1 MPFIVKF
8 SIYEPGKQAPCICTQ
23 DRKYAYIELNAMRQK
38 PGMALTRMTADVWA
52 EEPLTKAE
60 RFALQLWEIRKAMHK
75 YYNGGRRHEDML
87 ASIELETAL
96 DRKIKAD
103 REFIDSHPGRPVRDQ
118 KAYAFFLVVEEWR
131 RTWSERKRYG
141 SRQGYDHQVYREMT
155 RKLRDY
161 EAKIDSYIKE
171 VIGL

>member
-8 SIYEPGKQAPCICTQ
+8 SIYEPGKEASCFNTQ
-23 DRKYAYIELNAMRQK
+23 DRKLAYIELNAMRQK
-38 PGMALTRMTADVWA
+38 PGMALTRMSADVKTV
-52 EEPLTKAE
+52 EPLTRAE

-75 YYNGGRRHEDML
+75 YYNGGRKHEDML

-131 RTWSERKRYG
+131 STWRERKRY
-141 SRQGYDHQVYREMT
+141 SQTKGYDQQVYREMT

-161 EAKIDSYIKE
+161 EAKIDSYIKQI
-171 VIGL
+171 IGL

>member
-23 DRKYAYIELNAMRQK
+23 DRKYAYIELNAMRRK
-38 PGMALTRMTADVWA
+38 PGMAMTRMTADVWA

-75 YYNGGRRHEDML
+75 YYNGGRNHEDML

-103 REFIDSHPGRPVRDQ
+103 REFIDSHPGRPVKDQ
-118 KAYAFFLVVEEWR
+118 KAYAFFLIVEEWR
-131 RTWSERKRYG
+131 STWRARKKL
-141 SRQGYDHQVYREMT
+141 SLHKHYDQHIYREMT

>member
-8 SIYEPGKQAPCICTQ
+8 SIYEPGKTAPCFNTQ
-23 DRKYAYIELNAMRQK
+23 DRKLAYIELNAMRQK
-38 PGMALTRMTADVWA
+38 PGMAMTRMSADVKTV
-52 EEPLTKAE
+52 EPLTKAE

-87 ASIELETAL
+87 ASIELESAL
-96 DRKIKAD
+96 DRKIAAD
-103 REFIDSHPGRPVRDQ
+103 RQFMDAHPGRPVTDQ
-118 KAYAFFLVVEEWR
+118 KAYAFFLIVEEWR
-131 RTWSERKRYG
+131 NTWRERKRY
-141 SRQGYDHQVYREMT
+141 SQAKGYDHQVYREMT

-161 EAKIDSYIKE
+161 EARIDSYIKE

>member
-52 EEPLTKAE
+52 EEPLTNAE

-75 YYNGGRRHEDML
+75 YYNGGRRREDML
-87 ASIELETAL
+87 VSIELESAL
-96 DRKIKAD
+96 DRKIAAD
-103 REFIDSHPGRPVRDQ
+103 RQFIDAHPGRPVNDQ
-118 KAYAFFLVVEEWR
+118 KAYAFFLIVEEWR
-131 RTWSERKRYG
+131 NTWRERKRY
-141 SRQGYDHQVYREMT
+141 SQTKGYDNMVYREMT

-161 EAKIDSYIKE
+161 EAKIDSYIRE
-171 VIGL
+171 IIGL

>member
-103 REFIDSHPGRPVRDQ
+103 REFIDSHPAVQSTTRRPTRSSSSWRNGAAPGASASATGAVR
-118 KAYAFFLVVEEWR
+118 A
-131 RTWSERKRYG
+131 TTSMSTER
-141 SRQGYDHQVYREMT
+141 
-155 RKLRDY
+155 
-161 EAKIDSYIKE
+161 
-171 VIGL
+171 

>member
-8 SIYEPGKQAPCICTQ
+8 SIYEPGKTAPCLSTK

-38 PGMALTRMTADVWA
+38 PGMALTRMSADVQTV
-52 EEPLTKAE
+52 EPLTKAE

-75 YYNGGRRHEDML
+75 YYNGGRKHEDML
-87 ASIELETAL
+87 ASMELESAL
-96 DRKIKAD
+96 DKKIKAD
-103 REFIDSHPGRPVRDQ
+103 REFIDSHPGRPVKDQ

-131 RTWSERKRYG
+131 KTWRERKRY
-141 SRQGYDHQVYREMT
+141 SQTNGYDHQVYREMT

>member
-8 SIYEPGKQAPCICTQ
+8 SIYEPGKEAPCFNTQ
-23 DRKYAYIELNAMRQK
+23 DRKLAYIELNAMRQK
-38 PGMALTRMTADVWA
+38 PRMALTRMTADVQPV
-52 EEPLTKAE
+52 EPLTKAE
-60 RFALQLWEIRKAMHK
+60 RFALRLWEIRKAMHK
-75 YYNGGRRHEDML
+75 YYNGGRKHEDML
-87 ASIELETAL
+87 ASMELESAL

-103 REFIDSHPGRPVRDQ
+103 RQFMNAHPGRPVTDQ
-118 KAYAFFLVVEEWR
+118 KAYAFFLIVEEWR
-131 RTWSERKRYG
+131 NTWRERKRY
-141 SRQGYDHQVYREMT
+141 SQAKGYDQQVYREMT

>member
-8 SIYEPGKQAPCICTQ
+8 SIYEPGKTAPCICTQ

-38 PGMALTRMTADVWA
+38 PGMALTRMSADVKTV
-52 EEPLTKAE
+52 EPLTKAE

-75 YYNGGRRHEDML
+75 YYNGGRKHEDEL
-87 ASIELETAL
+87 ASIDLERAL

-103 REFIDSHPGRPVRDQ
+103 REFIDSHPGRPIRDQ

-131 RTWSERKRYG
+131 STWRERKRY
-141 SRQGYDHQVYREMT
+141 SQTKGYDQQVYREMT

-161 EAKIDSYIKE
+161 ESKIDSYIKE